1 MREIELIGVMKS
13 TFRGFLP
20 LLEALADVSVHMT
33 ALKIR
38 VRHGTSG
45 PKYNDVIGPWEHVP
59 GHPVDTTPAWE
70 MQQGPTYT
78 AV

>member
-1 MREIELIGVMKS
+1 MPRELIGVMKS
-13 TFRGFLP
+13 SFRGYSP

-38 VRHGTSG
+38 VRHGMSG
-45 PKYNDVIGPWEHVP
+45 PKYNDLIGPWEHVP
-59 GHPVDTTPAWE
+59 GHPVDTKPAWE

-78 AV
+78 AI